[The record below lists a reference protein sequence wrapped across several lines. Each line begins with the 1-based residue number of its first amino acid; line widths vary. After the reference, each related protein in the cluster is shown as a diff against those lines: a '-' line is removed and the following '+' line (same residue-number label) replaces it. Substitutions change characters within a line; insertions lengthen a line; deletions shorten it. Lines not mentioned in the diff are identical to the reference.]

1 MQGKRKCAPTLTG
14 HSPVDKKCGG
24 WYTENVRGTLIQSCH
39 GRYTWS
45 HTENGRG
52 GTQASCLP
60 GQGAAHPTVHMGQRS
75 SQGSRRSGWE
85 AEGGQAPAG
94 ALSPAALPTYLL
106 SNQEPT
112 LDETVQDLLTVAVGR
127 LAGLG
132 GEVSCGSESQG
143 RAGQSTDI
151 GLGWVQA
158 STGPSSTQRGG
169 GAPVGEA

>member
-1 MQGKRKCAPTLTG
+1 MG
-14 HSPVDKKCGG
+14 HSPVDKKCGSR
-24 WYTENVRGTLIQSCH
+24 YTENLRGTLIQPCH

-45 HTENGRG
+45 QTENGRG
-52 GTQASCLP
+52 GTQGSCLL
-60 GQGAAHPTVHMGQRS
+60 GQGAAHPTAHMGQRS
-75 SQGSRRSGWE
+75 SQGSCRSGWE
-85 AEGGQAPAG
+85 AEGGWAPAG

-132 GEVSCGSESQG
+132 REASCGSESQATG
-143 RAGQSTDI
+143 RARQSTAI

-158 STGPSSTQRGG
+158 STGPSYTQRGG
-169 GAPVGEA
+169 RAPVGEA